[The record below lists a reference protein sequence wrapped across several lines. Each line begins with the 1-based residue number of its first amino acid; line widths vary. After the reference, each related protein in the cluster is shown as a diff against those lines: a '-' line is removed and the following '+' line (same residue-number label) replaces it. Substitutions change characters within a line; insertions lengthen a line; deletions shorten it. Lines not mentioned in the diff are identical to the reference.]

1 MLATVDSIRHGGEWF
16 DDETNGRLV
25 DATITLL
32 QVAFDETSSFVE
44 QGSKRAHKLA
54 GLSVVDPLDAQYP
67 VPSGHWHPVRTRE
80 YVDDAATNDAPVISI
95 PHPSKVLPLNIFLN
109 APETVIV
116 ATARFKSS

>member
-80 YVDDAATNDAPVISI
+80 YVDDAATADAPVIFH
-95 PHPSKVLPLNIFLN
+95 PYPSKVLPLNIFSN
-109 APETVIV
+109 VPKAVIV
-116 ATARFKSS
+116 AEARLETS